1 MYFTAESHVIV
12 AWGFCFLLFF
22 ECMIFDGWAADVA
35 GAISAGAEAMT
46 SEMSKASG

>member
-1 MYFTAESHVIV
+1 MLRGAFV
-12 AWGFCFLLFF
+12 FCCFLSAYV
-22 ECMIFDGWAADVA
+22 FDGWTAGVA